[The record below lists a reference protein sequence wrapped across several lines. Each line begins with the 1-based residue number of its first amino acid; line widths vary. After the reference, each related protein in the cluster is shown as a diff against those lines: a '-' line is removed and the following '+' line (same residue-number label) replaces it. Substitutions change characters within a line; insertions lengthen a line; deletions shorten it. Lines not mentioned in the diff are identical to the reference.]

1 LPEEITN
8 SPMIDRNESFTF
20 VTGVSWRF

>member
-1 LPEEITN
+1 EEITD

>member
-1 LPEEITN
+1 N

>member
-1 LPEEITN
+1 PEEITD

>member
-1 LPEEITN
+1 ITD

>member
-1 LPEEITN
+1 

>member
-1 LPEEITN
+1 EEITN

>member
-1 LPEEITN
+1 EITD